1 MSRPS
6 AKSSWSPRPGA
17 ASFNRVSKRRAP
29 QFQCAV
35 RVCCGVCR
43 RPLRPRNSTSRIIL
57 CSWSRDLGRLF
68 CARRQHPEELRIPEP
83 RHSAINCNSSEDRPV
98 RKRRVRHR
106 EGRLFAQAAK
116 AVTRASLTVDLL
128 NVAQQKE
135 LWDLC
140 RIITEL
146 AVPRKGRCDHT
157 LGPAARDQAPA
168 VIEVFRK
175 CHHRATQSGLKLK
188 KFKNRERA

>member
-1 MSRPS
+1 MSRPL

-17 ASFNRVSKRRAP
+17 ASFSRVSKRRAL

-35 RVCCGVCR
+35 RVCRGVCC

-68 CARRQHPEELRIPEP
+68 CARRQHPEERRIPEP
-83 RHSAINCNSSEDRPV
+83 RHSAMNCSSSEDRPV

-106 EGRLFAQAAK
+106 EGRLFAHAAK
-116 AVTRASLTVDLL
+116 AATRASLTVDLL
-128 NVAQQKE
+128 NVAQHKE

-146 AVPRKGRCDHT
+146 TGPRKGRRDHT
-157 LGPAARDQAPA
+157 PGTAARSQAPA
-168 VIEVFRK
+168 VIEVFPKMSSPRDRIGTK
-175 CHHRATQSGLKLK
+175 IK
-188 KFKNRERA
+188 EV